1 MGKLLKY
8 LKPYWKVAV
17 LAPLLML
24 AEVVMDLLQPKLM
37 ASIVDNGIAKGD
49 TAFIIRTG
57 LIMIG
62 AALLGFLGG
71 FGCTVT
77 SSYASMNFG
86 ADLRSAVFKKIQQF
100 SFANI
105 DRFSTPSLVTRLTN
119 DIVQVQN
126 AVLMSLRIMVR
137 APLLCIG
144 GLVMAIGINSRLGL
158 IFAVAIPVLA
168 ILLAIIIKKGFPFF
182 MIVQKKI
189 DNVNAVMRENL
200 SGVRVVKAFVR
211 EDLERSRFDKAN
223 NELVDITLK
232 ASRLM
237 VVSMP
242 VMMLVMNA
250 SVVAVIWFGGI
261 LVGEGAIQVGQ
272 VMAFINYM
280 TMILFQLLM
289 VTFMLMMFSRAA
301 ASANRINEVLD
312 TEVDIS
318 DEPDASDEPVK
329 VGSIVFEDVTFHYK
343 AAGGDPVLK
352 NISFAIK
359 PGETVAILGG
369 TGSGKSS
376 LISLIAR
383 LYDVT
388 GGIIKIDGRDVRS
401 IKLNTL
407 RESIGFVLQESILF
421 SGTIKDNICWGRVD
435 ASDDEIIEAAKTAQA
450 HDFIM
455 SFKDGYETMLGQRGV
470 NLSGGQKQRI
480 AIARA
485 LVKKPAILILDDST
499 SSVDMGTEYRIQ
511 KAMKRMIGDTTCIII
526 AQRISTVLDADK
538 ILVLEDGEIKG
549 EGSHEKLL
557 RENMIYRDICRS
569 QLGEEALN
577 NVG

>member
-1 MGKLLKY
+1 MGKLLRY
-8 LKPYWKVAV
+8 LKPYWMAAV

-37 ASIVDNGIAKGD
+37 AAIVDNGIAKGD

-57 LIMIG
+57 LIMVG
-62 AALLGFLGG
+62 AAFLSFLGG
-71 FGCTVT
+71 LGCIV
-77 SSYASMNFG
+77 SSSFASINFG
-86 ADLRSAVFKKIQQF
+86 TDLRSEVFKKIQQF

-105 DRFSTPSLVTRLTN
+105 DRFSTPSLITRLTN
-119 DIVQVQN
+119 DIVQVQH
-126 AVLMSLRIMVR
+126 AVLMSLRLMVR
-137 APLLCIG
+137 APFLCIG

-158 IFAVAIPVLA
+158 IFAVVIPVLV
-168 ILLAIIIKKGFPFF
+168 ILLAIIIRKGFPLF
-182 MIVQKKI
+182 MTVQKRI
-189 DNVNAVMRENL
+189 DNVNTVMRENL

-211 EDLERSRFDKAN
+211 ADLEKSRFDAAN

-237 VVSMP
+237 VLTMP
-242 VMMLVMNA
+242 VMMLIMNA

-261 LVGEGAIQVGQ
+261 LVGEGAIKVGQ

-280 TMILFQLLM
+280 TMILFSLLM
-289 VTFMLMMFSRAA
+289 LTFVFMMYSRAA
-301 ASANRINEVLD
+301 ASADRINEVLN
-312 TEVDIS
+312 TEIDIS
-318 DEPDASDEPVK
+318 DAPDASDEPIK
-329 VGSIVFEDVTFHYK
+329 MGSIAFEDVSFHYK

-352 NISFAIK
+352 NISFTVET
-359 PGETVAILGG
+359 GETLAILGG

-388 GGIIKIDGRDVRS
+388 GGRIMVDGRDIRS

-407 RESIGFVLQESILF
+407 REAISVVLQESVLF
-421 SGTIKDNICWGRVD
+421 SGTIIDNIRWGRAD

-455 SFKDGYETMLGQRGV
+455 SFKDGYETMLGQRGI

-511 KAMKRMIGDTTCIII
+511 KAMKSMIADTTCIII

-538 ILVLEDGEIKG
+538 ILVLEDGDIKG

-557 RENMIYRDICRS
+557 RENVIYRDICRS
-569 QLGEEALN
+569 QLGEEVLN